1 MIERTR
7 ELAIA
12 SDLREM
18 HRVEAF
24 IEEISDQFNINHTYF
39 GHLLVAVTEAVRNA
53 IVHGNGGDPAKKV
66 VLGFEAR
73 ESSLTFSVEDEGR
86 GFDHEAL
93 TDPLD
98 APEGEV
104 RGTGI
109 FLISRLADE
118 VRWVPPGNRI
128 EFGFTIASINFLKS
142 GERMRILKEYYLG
155 APATKVAPTE
165 SGELNG

>member
-24 IEEISDQFNINHTYF
+24 IEEISDLFNINHTYF
-39 GHLLVAVTEAVRNA
+39 GHLLVAITEAVKNA
-53 IVHGNGGDPAKKV
+53 IVHGNGGDAAKKV
-66 VLGFEAR
+66 VVGFEAR
-73 ESSLTFSVEDEGR
+73 ESSLTFSVTDEGP
-86 GFDHEAL
+86 GFDHNAL
-93 TDPLD
+93 VDPLE
-98 APEGEV
+98 APEGELI
-104 RGTGI
+104 GTGI

-128 EFGFTIASINFLKS
+128 EFGFTIASINLMKS
-142 GERMRILKEYYLG
+142 GERMRILKEYYEG
-155 APATKVAPTE
+155 AASPHTAPTE
-165 SGELNG
+165 SGEMNG

>member
-1 MIERTR
+1 MIDRTR

-39 GHLLVAVTEAVRNA
+39 GHLLVAVTEAVENA
-53 IVHGNGGDPAKKV
+53 IVHGNGGDAARRV
-66 VLGFEAR
+66 VIGFEAR
-73 ESSLTFSVEDEGR
+73 ESSLLFSVTDEGQ
-86 GFDHEAL
+86 GFDHAAL
-93 TDPLD
+93 ADPLE
-98 APEGEV
+98 AGPGET

-118 VRWVPPGNRI
+118 VRWVEPGNRI

-142 GERMRILKEYYLG
+142 GERMRILKEYYEGSASRQTASLK
-155 APATKVAPTE
+155 PDN
-165 SGELNG
+165 LNG